1 MPTRSSLKYTGL
13 SINISCIGGSHTKSF
28 QKILIFYKIK
38 NSRKLANFAQ
48 LLEMF
53 NEKKVTFGQ
62 NNGSEDWLD

>member
-13 SINISCIGGSHTKSF
+13 SINTSFIGGSHTKSF
-28 QKILIFYKIK
+28 QKILIFYQIK
-38 NSRKLANFAQ
+38 NWGKLANFAQ

-62 NNGSEDWLD
+62 NNGS